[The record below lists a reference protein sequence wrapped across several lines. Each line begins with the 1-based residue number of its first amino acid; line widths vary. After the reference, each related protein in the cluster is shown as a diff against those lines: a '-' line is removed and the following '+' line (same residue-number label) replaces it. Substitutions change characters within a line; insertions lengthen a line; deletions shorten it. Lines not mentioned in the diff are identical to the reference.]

1 MLQSWTQV
9 PGPRPIFGAPGAL
22 YPGLARAG
30 SQQDR
35 RRRGNHE
42 NQTSHG
48 GLPVANGCGPGNEAL
63 RHRGDNPSS
72 PISGFTVLQS
82 APIFLCVLAISV
94 GQVLFKLAAARVDA
108 STPRALAASVLM
120 NPPLITALA
129 VYGLATLAWVW
140 LLRDRSL
147 SASYPLFA
155 LSFVMVAV
163 MGRVFLGE
171 ALSLPVLA
179 GTSLVVA
186 GVVVITT
193 FQ

>member
-1 MLQSWTQV
+1 MTE
-9 PGPRPIFGAPGAL
+9 I
-22 YPGLARAG
+22 
-30 SQQDR
+30 
-35 RRRGNHE
+35 
-42 NQTSHG
+42 
-48 GLPVANGCGPGNEAL
+48 
-63 RHRGDNPSS
+63 
-72 PISGFTVLQS
+72 IVLQS
-82 APIFLCVLAISV
+82 APILLCVLAISV

-120 NPPLITALA
+120 NPPLLTALA

-155 LSFVMVAV
+155 LSFVLVAV
-163 MGRVFLGE
+163 MGRFFLGE
-171 ALSLPVLA
+171 TLSLPVLA

-186 GVVVITT
+186 GVVVITA

>member
-1 MLQSWTQV
+1 
-9 PGPRPIFGAPGAL
+9 
-22 YPGLARAG
+22 
-30 SQQDR
+30 
-35 RRRGNHE
+35 
-42 NQTSHG
+42 
-48 GLPVANGCGPGNEAL
+48 
-63 RHRGDNPSS
+63 
-72 PISGFTVLQS
+72 
-82 APIFLCVLAISV
+82 
-94 GQVLFKLAAARVDA
+94 
-108 STPRALAASVLM
+108 M
-120 NPPLITALA
+120 NPPLLTALA